1 MNIGDI
7 APHTVLLLL
16 RAAETCGADA
26 DLLLARL
33 GITAAQLRDIDSRI
47 SLTELM
53 KLGATAICET
63 QRPDLGLEM
72 GAICRITDMGLP
84 GMLAMTS
91 PTLGDAIDVLTRF
104 EPLTGRCYRGT
115 STYVE
120 QLPAAV
126 FYSIAPY
133 NEYNRFVVDS
143 LLACWR
149 TLAETLTG
157 KTGIVAEVHIEFPAP
172 DYAEKYEAF
181 FGAPVTFNRPE
192 SRLVF
197 TPAAVK
203 LPVLEHHPLIHQQL
217 LMLAQDRM
225 RRLTIGET
233 FQGKVQQILGP
244 WLHGQTPSLEATAER
259 LGIPDW
265 TLRRKLKE
273 EGTTFQALLDNMRSN
288 LALGYMRDTQM
299 SFGEIA
305 YVLGFSTPGAFQRA
319 FKRWTSETPGE
330 YRRRISASHH

>member
-91 PTLGDAIDVLTRF
+91 PTLGEAIDVLTRF

-157 KTGIVAEVHIEFPAP
+157 KAGLVAEVHIEFAC
-172 DYAEKYEAF
+172 
-181 FGAPVTFNRPE
+181 
-192 SRLVF
+192 SRL
-197 TPAAVK
+197 
-203 LPVLEHHPLIHQQL
+203 
-217 LMLAQDRM
+217 
-225 RRLTIGET
+225 
-233 FQGKVQQILGP
+233 
-244 WLHGQTPSLEATAER
+244 
-259 LGIPDW
+259 
-265 TLRRKLKE
+265 
-273 EGTTFQALLDNMRSN
+273 
-288 LALGYMRDTQM
+288 
-299 SFGEIA
+299 
-305 YVLGFSTPGAFQRA
+305 
-319 FKRWTSETPGE
+319 
-330 YRRRISASHH
+330 RRISTRPSSGHLLRLTGQRAVWFSLPPR